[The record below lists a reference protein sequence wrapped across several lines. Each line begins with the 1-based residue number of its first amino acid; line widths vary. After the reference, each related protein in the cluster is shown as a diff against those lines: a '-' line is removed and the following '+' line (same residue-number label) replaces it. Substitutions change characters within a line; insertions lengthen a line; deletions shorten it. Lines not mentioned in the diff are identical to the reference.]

1 MHSEYL
7 MFLTPAPSSMAWEV
21 LNSKQ
26 IFLVSNEVFMMVN
39 SHMMVFWIIKLCMLI
54 FLKLIVS
61 STLERRLKLTF
72 LLQTAKLVL
81 DEHFNQDPE
90 QFCNT
95 GDYATWVVRCMLSKT
110 LSGWQLVEWP
120 TNHLT
125 QQLAWECVIESGAV
139 KSLDYRCVLF

>member
-1 MHSEYL
+1 
-7 MFLTPAPSSMAWEV
+7 
-21 LNSKQ
+21 
-26 IFLVSNEVFMMVN
+26 MMVN

-95 GDYATWVVRCMLSKT
+95 GDYAT
-110 LSGWQLVEWP
+110 
-120 TNHLT
+120 
-125 QQLAWECVIESGAV
+125 
-139 KSLDYRCVLF
+139 